1 VRREISVDRSPDVA
15 ATAQVVLAVLGV
27 LAALHFMQTILV
39 PVGLALVLTC
49 VLSPLIQVLRRL
61 LPLSA
66 SGAALV
72 LFLILTVLG
81 LFLAFMAADSL
92 EQAAEA
98 LPGYAER
105 LAGTLSRH
113 VEDITR
119 SKPYLRGLL
128 PEPGKIDALGDR
140 NGSLLVETL
149 RSRLGEM
156 WTWVAEGLIILVL
169 VVFLLAESEML
180 TPRVIRFFA
189 PNPGAAAAA
198 ERTFQAVICK
208 LRAYLVTYTL
218 LNLALGLAVAV
229 SLKLLGVEFPWALG
243 AITAAASFIP
253 YIGQVVSGVLVV
265 LVALSHSGSLGDAL
279 IVAAVYAGLV
289 GLSGYV
295 LLPIVMGRSLDLNGT
310 TVLLACL
317 FWGFLWG
324 LVGLFLAIPITVSL
338 KLILQHTPQ
347 YQRWADLMSRDW
359 SGPVPSL
366 AEPLAVEEA
375 DAGEVKASA

>member
-1 VRREISVDRSPDVA
+1 M
-15 ATAQVVLAVLGV
+15 LA
-27 LAALHFMQTILV
+27 
-39 PVGLALVLTC
+39 C
-49 VLSPLIQVLRRL
+49 VLSPFIRMLRRL

-66 SGAALV
+66 TGAAVV

-81 LFLAFMAADSL
+81 LFLAFMTADSL

-98 LPGYAER
+98 LPSHAER
-105 LAGTLSRH
+105 LAGALSRQVEH
-113 VEDITR
+113 VIQ
-119 SKPYLRGLL
+119 SKPFLRGLL

-156 WTWVAEGLIILVL
+156 WTWVGEGLIILVL
-169 VVFLLAESEML
+169 AVFLLAESEML

-189 PNPGAAAAA
+189 PGPGAAAAA
-198 ERTFQAVICK
+198 ERTFQAVIHK
-208 LRAYLVTYTL
+208 LRAYLVTYTVI
-218 LNLALGLAVAV
+218 NLALGVAVAV

-243 AITAAASFIP
+243 AITAIASFIP
-253 YIGQVVSGVLVV
+253 YLGQVVSGLLIVLVS
-265 LVALSHSGSLGDAL
+265 LSRSGSLGDAL

-289 GLSGYV
+289 GLTGYV

-338 KLILQHTPQ
+338 KLVLQHTSHQ
-347 YQRWADLMSRDW
+347 QRWADLMSRDW
-359 SGPVPSL
+359 QSPPAPMVVEALTVAAPE
-366 AEPLAVEEA
+366 AE
-375 DAGEVKASA
+375 DVKASA